1 MNVEQKP
8 FMRTHG
14 DGKPYFSWK
23 IRGTNRPTQLYKCLI
38 SHIAQHFIAHD
49 RDATYIPSNQ
59 ENAHLSRT
67 FARWLGDV
75 YANVDEMHWRAI
87 EQQIKWLFTKQD
99 LFAVSS
105 RQKHCIQLHFIGK
118 NMLEELL
125 K

>member
-49 RDATYIPSNQ
+49 RDATYIPSSQ
-59 ENAHLSRT
+59 EEFDKRVQQAREEADTMQPKVNGLSAEVYTIYNDEEAQKLART
-67 FARWLGDV
+67 L
-75 YANVDEMHWRAI
+75 
-87 EQQIKWLFTKQD
+87 T
-99 LFAVSS
+99 
-105 RQKHCIQLHFIGK
+105 
-118 NMLEELL
+118 
-125 K
+125 